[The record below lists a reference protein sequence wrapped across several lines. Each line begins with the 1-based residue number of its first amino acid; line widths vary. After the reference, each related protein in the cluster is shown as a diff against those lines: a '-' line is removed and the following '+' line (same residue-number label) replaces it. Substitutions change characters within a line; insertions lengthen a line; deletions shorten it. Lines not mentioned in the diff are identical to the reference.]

1 MSQDKG
7 KAPSGIGESVSG
19 SDVRTAALVVGL
31 GLVGLVFWYA
41 GGSSLFQRAQGPQR
55 TVSTA
60 LSAMNPGSVRSMCQ
74 PALEDAAGADLPAL
88 NDAPAPI
95 WDDTEWA
102 WTGDIALP
110 SGEPGWYSCVVYGND
125 ASDAKVASARVGSK

>member
-7 KAPSGIGESVSG
+7 KAPGGIGEPVSRA
-19 SDVRTAALVVGL
+19 DVRTAVMVVGL
-31 GLVGLVFWYA
+31 GLAGLVFWYA
-41 GGSSLFQRAQGPQR
+41 GGSNLFQRAQGPQR

-60 LSAMNPGSVRSMCQ
+60 LSAMNPGSVRGMCQ

-95 WDDTEWA
+95 WDATEWI
-102 WTGDIALP
+102 WTGDLMLP
-110 SGEPGWYSCVVYGND
+110 SGEAGWYACVVHGDD